1 MNATYQVSR
10 LPNGVIIA
18 TASMPQME
26 SVCCGLWSMAGSR
39 HETLEENGIAHFVE
53 HLLFK
58 GTPTRDAYSISREI
72 EGLGASIDA
81 FTTEDHTCYYCRG
94 PAETYPLM
102 ADVLVDIYSH
112 PMFDPAELE
121 REREVVLDEI
131 AMYRE
136 NPSQHVEDLLG
147 LSAWP
152 DHPLGMPI
160 SGTETSLKSLR
171 RGDLFRFHQTH
182 YTGATTIATVAG
194 RISHEEALD
203 ELAHRLAELPEGA
216 PTSFAPVPESMWN
229 SGPRHCHEIR
239 DLDQAHLCIGFHT
252 PGRLHPDRFPLK
264 LLNVLLGE
272 NMSSRLFQVLREEH
286 GLCYSIV
293 SDMVHLHETG
303 LLSIYTGLDAE
314 SLPEALELTSQC
326 LREFATVPVS
336 RERIQHALN
345 YTIGQARLGLET
357 SLQQMMWIGE
367 SIIAHGHIVD
377 PAETFSELRQV
388 SPEDVQRTAQETFQ
402 QQRYATAYVGS
413 ESPELAL
420 DQFLE

>member
-10 LPNGVIIA
+10 LPNGVTIA

-39 HETLEENGIAHFVE
+39 HEKLEQNGIAHFVE

-58 GTPTRDAYSISREI
+58 GTPTRDPYAITREI

-94 PAETYPLM
+94 PAETYPMM
-102 ADVLVDIYSH
+102 ADVLVDIFAH
-112 PMFDPAELE
+112 PIFDPAEIE

-147 LSAWP
+147 LAAWP

-160 SGTETSLKSLR
+160 SGSESTLKAMR

-182 YTGATTIATVAG
+182 YAGSTTIATVAG

-203 ELAHRLAELPEGA
+203 ELAERLAELPAGA
-216 PTSFAPVPESMWN
+216 PSAFEPVPAALAG
-229 SGPRHCHEIR
+229 SGPRHCQEIR
-239 DLDQAHLCIGFHT
+239 DLEQAHLCIGFHT

-286 GLCYSIV
+286 GLCYSIL
-293 SDMVHLHETG
+293 SDIVHLHETG
-303 LLSIYTGLDAE
+303 LLSIYTGLDVE
-314 SLPEALELTSQC
+314 SVPEALELTANC
-326 LREFATVPVS
+326 LKEFATVPVS
-336 RERIQHALN
+336 LDRIQRAVN
-345 YTIGQARLGLET
+345 YSVGQARLGLEN
-357 SLQQMMWIGE
+357 SLQQMMWLGE
-367 SIIAHGHIVD
+367 SLIAHGQVID
-377 PAETFSELRQV
+377 PAETFSELRKV
-388 SPEDVQRTAQETFQ
+388 SAEDVQRVAHATFQ
-402 QQRYATAYVGS
+402 QKRSAIAYIGS
-413 ESPELAL
+413 ESPEFAL
-420 DQFLE
+420 GQFLA